1 MKQEVGVLVA
11 TQMGF
16 CVVGVFLNNVAFIT
30 LKELPSM
37 RASTYN
43 ILLCHIVLGTRCCI
57 VFFFAKHYSDSE
69 HNKCHKLFISIL
81 LSSQLHGWSALLES
95 IIPKWFAPPD
105 DPVPVAI
112 IK

>member
-1 MKQEVGVLVA
+1 MSQVKQEVGVLVG

-57 VFFFAKHYSDSE
+57 VVVYF
-69 HNKCHKLFISIL
+69 KLVERDICKTLFRFRTFRT
-81 LSSQLHGWSALLES
+81 QQM
-95 IIPKWFAPPD
+95 P
-105 DPVPVAI
+105 
-112 IK
+112 

>member
-1 MKQEVGVLVA
+1 MKQEVGVLVG

-43 ILLCHIVLGTRCCI
+43 ILLCHIVLGTLLYCCCLLQTGGTRYLQNVI
-57 VFFFAKHYSDSE
+57 QIPNLPNTTNAINSTY
-69 HNKCHKLFISIL
+69 LFLYPHSFTA
-81 LSSQLHGWSALLES
+81 G
-95 IIPKWFAPPD
+95 PPD
-105 DPVPVAI
+105 
-112 IK
+112 

>member
-43 ILLCHIVLGTRCCI
+43 ILLCHIVLGTRCI
-57 VFFFAKHYSDSE
+57 VVTYFKKPNIIQIPNTTNAINSSYLFFY
-69 HNKCHKLFISIL
+69 
-81 LSSQLHGWSALLES
+81 LSSQLHGWSAYQEL
-95 IIPKWFAPPD
+95 
-105 DPVPVAI
+105 
-112 IK
+112 

>member
-1 MKQEVGVLVA
+1 MA

-43 ILLCHIVLGTRCCI
+43 ILLCHIVLGTR
-57 VFFFAKHYSDSE
+57 A
-69 HNKCHKLFISIL
+69 
-81 LSSQLHGWSALLES
+81 ALLLLTS
-95 IIPKWFAPPD
+95 NWLNYRVDQKKLGSQK
-105 DPVPVAI
+105 VC
-112 IK
+112 KLL

>member
-1 MKQEVGVLVA
+1 MKQEVGVLVG

-57 VFFFAKHYSDSE
+57 VVVYFKLVERDIIIQIPNLPNTTNAINSTYLFF
-69 HNKCHKLFISIL
+69 
-81 LSSQLHGWSALLES
+81 
-95 IIPKWFAPPD
+95 
-105 DPVPVAI
+105 
-112 IK
+112 

>member
-57 VFFFAKHYSDSE
+57 VLNYFKIVEFEYGRRGS
-69 HNKCHKLFISIL
+69 
-81 LSSQLHGWSALLES
+81 G
-95 IIPKWFAPPD
+95 
-105 DPVPVAI
+105 V
-112 IK
+112 